1 MVVVS
6 VTQLI
11 VNETKRNFGIEFEQ
25 RSELNL
31 ALALLNIDFC
41 GLVVVRHK
49 VAHFHSLALEVFKVG
64 LFCQFSDVRQGLLE
78 ALRHGL
84 DQAIADHLA

>member
-41 GLVVVRHK
+41 GLAVVRHK
-49 VAHFHSLALEVFKVG
+49 VAHFNSLALEVFKVG